1 MNDEEKALEIANN
14 IVQKLSDR
22 FRVEE
27 WNEFSKTDLI
37 IAALEAMDYK
47 NKQFKERIK
56 ALNQEHEKHV
66 ERLSD
71 FYGF

>member
-1 MNDEEKALEIANN
+1 
-14 IVQKLSDR
+14 
-22 FRVEE
+22 
-27 WNEFSKTDLI
+27 
-37 IAALEAMDYK
+37 MDYK

-66 ERLSD
+66 ERLSN